1 MFAMKQHHHWN
12 IDEIEA
18 MMPWERDVFVALLS
32 DFLKEEKERLKK
44 ENGK

>member
-1 MFAMKQHHHWN
+1 MFAMKQHHHWS
-12 IDEIEA
+12 IDEIEH
-18 MMPWERDVFVALLS
+18 MYPWERDVFVALLS